1 MKNVVIASAV
11 RTPIGS
17 FNGSLSSIPATKLG
31 SIVIKE
37 AIKRAGIKATEVEQ
51 VIMGNVLTA
60 GLGQAPARQAAIGAG
75 LPLSVNALTI
85 NKVCGSGLKA
95 VMLAAQAIMTGDA
108 EVIVAGGM
116 ESMSRAPYLLEQA
129 RTGYR
134 LGDGQIIDSMI
145 KDGLWD
151 VYNNFHM
158 GTAAEIIADKYNLS
172 REALDELALKSY
184 ERALNAQKNGG
195 FKEEIIAV
203 EVPQR
208 KGKPIVVNEDE
219 EPKKL
224 DREKMLKLTSSF
236 KEGGKITPA
245 NSSSISDGAAALV
258 VMSEDKAIRLRRM
271 GVKPMARIIGQ
282 AEFALEPELFSI
294 APVWAI
300 KEVLEKT
307 GLLISDID
315 LFEINEAFAS
325 TILAIQ
331 KELGLDLSKVNVKGG
346 AIALG
351 HPIGASGA
359 RILTT
364 LLYAMKHRK
373 AKRGIA
379 SPCIGGGEAVAIVVE
394 MM

>member
-1 MKNVVIASAV
+1 MKNVIIASAV
-11 RTPIGS
+11 RTPVGG
-17 FNGSLSSIPATKLG
+17 FNGTLSSIPATKLG

-37 AIKRAGIKATEVEQ
+37 AIKRAGIKAREVEQ
-51 VIMGNVLTA
+51 VIMGNVLPA
-60 GLGQAPARQAAIGAG
+60 GLGQAPARQAALGAG

-95 VMLAAQAIMTGDA
+95 VMLAAQAIMAGDA

-172 REALDELALKSY
+172 REALDNLALQSY
-184 ERALNAQKNGG
+184 ERALSTQKNGG
-195 FKEEIIAV
+195 FKEEIVAV
-203 EVPQR
+203 EIPQK
-208 KGKPIVVNEDE
+208 KGNPVVVNEDE

-224 DREKMLKLTSSF
+224 DREKMPKLTSCF
-236 KEGGKITPA
+236 KEGGKITAA
-245 NSSSISDGAAALV
+245 NSSSISDGASALV
-258 VMSEDKAIRLRRM
+258 VMSEDKAKDLGI
-271 GVKPMARIIGQ
+271 KSMARIIGQ
-282 AEFALEPELFSI
+282 AESALEPELFSI
-294 APVWAI
+294 APVGAI
-300 KEVLEKT
+300 KKALDKT
-307 GLLISDID
+307 GLFIRDID

-331 KELGLDLSKVNVKGG
+331 KELELDLTKVNVKGG

-373 AKRGIA
+373 AKRGVA
-379 SPCIGGGEAVAIVVE
+379 SPCIGGGEAVAVVVE
-394 MM
+394 MI